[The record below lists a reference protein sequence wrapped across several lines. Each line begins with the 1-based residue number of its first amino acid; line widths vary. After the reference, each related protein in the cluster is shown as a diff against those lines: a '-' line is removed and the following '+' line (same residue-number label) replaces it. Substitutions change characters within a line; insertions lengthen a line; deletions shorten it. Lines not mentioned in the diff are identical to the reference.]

1 MQQEADDHIEE
12 VPVEAKHES
21 GQGDSIGEKKC
32 TQLDQSTVRTALA
45 TYQATA
51 AGRTGKDRV
60 AKKQLDREGE
70 VHYLLIGKLDDT
82 VLADEKKIMELY
94 CLQE

>member
-1 MQQEADDHIEE
+1 MH
-12 VPVEAKHES
+12 
-21 GQGDSIGEKKC
+21 
-32 TQLDQSTVRTALA
+32 TVRLVNREDSPRHAPS
-45 TYQATA
+45 TA